1 MAMTLEQLNALKK
14 IMEEYDE
21 LKDKP
26 IENIGVTVG
35 LVDKDDIFLW
45 KFTLTGPKDTSYAGW
60 VFRVRIQFPDNYP
73 EGRPE
78 VYFKTPIYHL
88 NINPRKFDREGAEK
102 LGHVCINTI
111 NQWVPER
118 KMREVMIDI
127 FSLFYVP
134 NPLSPY
140 GRDRADEYDYNK
152 ALYEEKIKYFV
163 KKYADPNL
171 PEKEYTTDWDF
182 SFP

>member
-1 MAMTLEQLNALKK
+1 MAMTLEKLNALKTIK
-14 IMEEYDE
+14 EEYE
-21 LKDKP
+21 KLKDKP
-26 IENIGVTVG
+26 IENTGTTVG
-35 LVDKDDIFLW
+35 LVDNDDIFLW
-45 KFTLTGPKDTSYAGW
+45 KLTLTGPKDTSYAGG

-73 EGRPE
+73 KGSPE

-88 NINPRKFDREGAEK
+88 NINPRKSDRKGAEK

-111 NQWVPER
+111 NHWVKTR
-118 KMREVMIDI
+118 KIREVMIDI
-127 FSLFYVP
+127 FSLFYKP
-134 NPLSPY
+134 NPDSPY
-140 GRDRADEYDYNK
+140 GLGRADEFRDNR

-163 KKYADPNL
+163 KKYADPDL

>member
-1 MAMTLEQLNALKK
+1 MTMTLEKLNAQKTIK
-14 IMEEYDE
+14 EEYNE

-26 IENIGVTVG
+26 IENTGTTVG
-35 LVDKDDIFLW
+35 LVDDDDIFLW
-45 KFTLTGPKDTSYAGW
+45 KFTLRGPKDTSYAGGI
-60 VFRVRIQFPDNYP
+60 FRGRIQFPDNYP
-73 EGRPE
+73 IGRPE

-88 NINPRKFDREGAEK
+88 NINPFNLEREGAEK

-118 KMREVMIDI
+118 KMREVIIDI
-127 FSLFYVP
+127 FSLFYKP
-134 NPLSPY
+134 NPDSPY
-140 GRDRADEYDYNK
+140 DVYRADEFRDNR